1 MRCGALLQELNQK
14 LRSLHLRDD
23 ALEERLATLE
33 AELKAERATSA
44 RLRSALEAAG
54 GGDAAATS
62 GSGGAELRAPA
73 LLGAECH
80 RGARFSAAVIG
91 VPADSPAIEL
101 GLLAAR
107 ITPEN
112 FVGLR
117 AVPELPPQPASQSN
131 SNAGAGASAHAR
143 DFASSSLG
151 KALHRRLPSG
161 ELDLFSGGR
170 GGAQSVAS
178 ASGGIDLSQG
188 VPPGAAAFEIMWK
201 DMLDGSTSAATPTLQ
216 RATIVANAV
225 LGAAVRARVN
235 AWSEEALDRLT
246 GSIGGADALGAGLGA
261 GGSSS
266 AAAAAA
272 VSSQQ
277 PGSAAGAD
285 ADEWVDVADSSGGRQ
300 SQPLARADAVAAD
313 GRSPVDP
320 PDEVCGVHADKN
332 GTAHERPGS
341 LEQPPPRQIERANS
355 LLGSTARPLVAD
367 PGLPAPKGVESSVIL
382 SKSHAAALRAALPP
396 VLRLCEGWTL
406 LYSTKQH
413 GISLQTLLRRNT
425 DSGVGCGNNTG
436 KGAALTVVRDAGG
449 AAFGCFT
456 SERWRTNQQRYYGD
470 GQSFVFTLLPHP
482 VAHFWTR
489 RNNYFQLADAE
500 SVACGGGG
508 GWALWLDGELS
519 HGNSG
524 YCDTFGNGCLA
535 SAESFEIA
543 HVEVYGFDDS
553 LC

>member
-1 MRCGALLQELNQK
+1 MVAGSEAASEMDGEREVLEEVVKELNQK

-33 AELKAERATSA
+33 AELKAERATST

-161 ELDLFSGGR
+161 ELDLFGGGR
-170 GGAQSVAS
+170 GGAQFVAS

-225 LGAAVRARVN
+225 LGAAVR
-235 AWSEEALDRLT
+235 
-246 GSIGGADALGAGLGA
+246 
-261 GGSSS
+261 
-266 AAAAAA
+266 
-272 VSSQQ
+272 Q

-332 GTAHERPGS
+332 GTAHERAGS